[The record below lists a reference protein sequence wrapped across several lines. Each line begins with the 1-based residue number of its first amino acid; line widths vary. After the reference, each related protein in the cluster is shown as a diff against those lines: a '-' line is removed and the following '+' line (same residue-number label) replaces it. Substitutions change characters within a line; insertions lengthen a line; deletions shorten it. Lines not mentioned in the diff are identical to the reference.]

1 MKNKKLILLFSFLLL
16 IGAIA
21 YHQIQQQAKAASSK
35 LAQEFPQSK
44 AAPGG
49 IGALGKIEPRSR
61 VIAVADDSGPEGARV
76 KELLVQEG
84 QVVKK
89 GQTLAVL
96 SDFDRRGQKLEVM
109 LARAKALESKILAE
123 TANADYLY
131 TEFRRMEQLLQKQAI
146 AKSRFDEAAK
156 NYYQTRAMLQSL
168 SAELDSVRADAVL
181 SRQELQQGT
190 INSPI
195 DGTVVAIFSR
205 PGERVSSRGLAE
217 IADLSQLEVV
227 AEIYERDMPRVKLG
241 QKASIQVPGIAEPI
255 LGEVNQLGFLVRKND
270 LNSTD
275 PISDKDIRTVPV
287 RIALEPK
294 MKDVLQHLIYMQ
306 VAVKLL

>member
-1 MKNKKLILLFSFLLL
+1 MKNKKLIISILFLIL
-16 IGAIA
+16 IGSIG
-21 YHQIQQQAKAASSK
+21 YHQIQQKAKASYPK
-35 LAQEFPQSK
+35 LAQEFPQTK
-44 AAPGG
+44 VAPGG

-76 KELLVQEG
+76 KELLVNEG
-84 QVVKK
+84 QIVRK

-96 SDFDRRGQKLEVM
+96 SDFNRRQLKMEGA
-109 LARAKALESKILAE
+109 LAKAKALESKILAE
-123 TANADYLY
+123 SANADYLFA
-131 TEFRRMEQLLQKQAI
+131 EFKRMEQLLQKQAI
-146 AKSRFDEAAK
+146 ARSRFDEAAK
-156 NYYQTRAMLQSL
+156 NYYQTRAMVQSL
-168 SAELDSVRADAVL
+168 HAELESVRADSSL

-190 INSPI
+190 IDSPI
-195 DGTVVAIFSR
+195 DGTVVSIFSR
-205 PGERVSSRGLAE
+205 PGERVSSKGLAE
-217 IADLSQLEVV
+217 IADISQLEVV

-255 LGEVNQLGFLVRKND
+255 SGEVNQIGFLVRKND

-275 PISDKDIRTVPV
+275 PLSDKDTRTVPV

>member
-1 MKNKKLILLFSFLLL
+1 MKNKKLIFFSLFLLL
-16 IGAIA
+16 IGFIA
-21 YHQIQQQAKAASSK
+21 YQQIQQQAKAASMK
-35 LAQEFPQSK
+35 FAQEFPQVK
-44 AAPGG
+44 VVADG
-49 IGALGKIEPRSR
+49 IWALGKIEPRSR

-84 QVVKK
+84 QVVEK

-96 SDFDRRGQKLEVM
+96 SDFDRRQLKLEGT
-109 LARAKALESKILAE
+109 AAKAKALESKILAE
-123 TANADYLY
+123 SANVDYLY
-131 TEFRRMEQLLQKQAI
+131 AEFKRMEQLLQQQAI
-146 AKSRFDEAAK
+146 ARSRFDETAK

-168 SAELDSVRADAVL
+168 KAELDSVRADSNL
-181 SRQELQQGT
+181 SRQELRQST

-205 PGERVSSRGLAE
+205 PGERVSSKGLAE

>member
-1 MKNKKLILLFSFLLL
+1 MKNKKLIISILFLIL
-16 IGAIA
+16 IGSIG
-21 YHQIQQQAKAASSK
+21 YHQIQQKAKASYPK
-35 LAQEFPQSK
+35 LAQEFPQTK
-44 AAPGG
+44 VALGG

-76 KELLVQEG
+76 KELLVNEG
-84 QVVKK
+84 QIVRK

-96 SDFDRRGQKLEVM
+96 SDFNRRQLKMEGA
-109 LARAKALESKILAE
+109 LAKAKALESKILAE
-123 TANADYLY
+123 SANADYLFA
-131 TEFRRMEQLLQKQAI
+131 EFKRMEQLLQKQAI
-146 AKSRFDEAAK
+146 ARSRFDEAAK
-156 NYYQTRAMLQSL
+156 NYYQTRAMVQSL
-168 SAELDSVRADAVL
+168 HAELESVRADSSL

-190 INSPI
+190 IDSPI
-195 DGTVVAIFSR
+195 DGTVVSIFSR
-205 PGERVSSRGLAE
+205 PGERVSSKGLAE
-217 IADLSQLEVV
+217 IADISQLEVV

-255 LGEVNQLGFLVRKND
+255 SGEVNQIGFLVRKND

-275 PISDKDIRTVPV
+275 PLSDKDTRTVPV